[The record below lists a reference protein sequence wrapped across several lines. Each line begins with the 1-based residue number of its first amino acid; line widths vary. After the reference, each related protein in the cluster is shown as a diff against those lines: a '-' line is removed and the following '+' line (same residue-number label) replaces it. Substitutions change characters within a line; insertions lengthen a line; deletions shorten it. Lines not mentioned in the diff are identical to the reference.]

1 MLTRTEAEETG
12 QLLRDAKAR
21 AGDRLAWARTV
32 RSREIA
38 DATAAL
44 AAPES
49 YGVVLTG
56 DVSLGKSAVAS
67 ALLAD
72 LDGSAHTVRLRA
84 TTAGARTPYGALA
97 VLLAR
102 LPEDAQTDPGSIM
115 RGILQLLASDAGGRT
130 AVLSLETSRN
140 LDELSIATLVN
151 VMVTGTAKVVLV
163 ADRASELPADFHW
176 MLSEGRLR
184 EVPLAALAAEE
195 TLQGLRSLL
204 GGIVPQTV
212 GFQLHAMSRGN
223 PQVTLLATAELLQRG
238 ALDATDGVWTLASD
252 AEMSGIRQ
260 IDDLV
265 RAHIERQPERIRTIV
280 EALACARRIPLPRLV
295 AVFRSEDLAQ
305 MEDDGLVT
313 VDDAGRHSVALA
325 DPLVAEVVRGWLSVP
340 RRREL
345 RALLIPDGE
354 PPVGATTALELL
366 GLAAW
371 ARECHTLLS
380 PRHALAAAAA
390 SLRLFDPRFALDCL
404 EGIDREP
411 ATWPTVQHLRA
422 RALLLLQLPQQALAC
437 LDQVAEDE
445 LALLGP
451 AAAAELTATQAEA
464 MRWVPD
470 RADQVE
476 ELLTDA
482 RARLLLGPGS
492 GPGPDPEVRRAAA
505 VLDLADFEHRAFA
518 GDYRRIVDRLEAM
531 VADPDPADDEIRL
544 RAACILMEARTMLGR
559 EQEGLALLHEVAA
572 QLGRNQGSA
581 PLRQA
586 FAVRAFSVLLFNGHW
601 RQALALLR
609 SPSQV
614 SLERLRTT
622 GASLELAAGLA
633 CVYAGRG
640 HDALGPLL
648 SALALLERRPSAAL
662 LGPAYAA
669 TAFAYAQQ
677 GDAPASRKWLEKLD
691 RWRPQGSYQA
701 RSIVEFCSQ
710 MARRW
715 IGDPQAAS
723 RLVASAREDIANG
736 RWNQAGVKLLGAT
749 VSAHLDDLRLLEDVC
764 AHRQGQLAE
773 LALLLAR
780 GTRTGRLE
788 DLTAAAD
795 LAAGLEL
802 DAVESRCTAV
812 ALDRARE
819 MDDAAAVRRL
829 RPRLE
834 ALAGRLAVLP
844 LTPRHAPPVLT
855 DREQEVAALAASGTS
870 NRRIAELLGLSVRT
884 VEGHLYQIF
893 AKLSVST
900 RGELADLL

>member
-44 AAPES
+44 AEPES

-56 DVSLGKSAVAS
+56 DTSLGKSAVAS

-102 LPEDAQTDPGSIM
+102 LPEDAQTDPGSIL

-130 AVLSLETSRN
+130 AVMSLETSRN
-140 LDELSIATLVN
+140 LDELSTAALVN
-151 VMVTGTAKVVLV
+151 IMVTGTAKVVLV

-184 EVPLAALAAEE
+184 EVPLAALAPEE

-223 PQVTLLATAELLQRG
+223 PQVALLATAELLQRG
-238 ALDATDGVWTLASD
+238 ALDATDGVWTLAPD

-280 EALACARRIPLPRLV
+280 EALACARRIPLPRLA
-295 AVFRSEDLAQ
+295 AVFASEDLAQ

-313 VDDAGRHSVALA
+313 VDDGARHSVALA

-371 ARECHTLLS
+371 ARECHTLLP

-404 EGIDREP
+404 EGIDREA

-451 AAAAELTATQAEA
+451 AAAAEFTDTQAEA

-470 RADQVE
+470 RAGHVE

-482 RARLLLGPGS
+482 RARLLLGPGA
-492 GPGPDPEVRRAAA
+492 GPSPDPEVRRAAA

-518 GDYRRIVDRLEAM
+518 GDYRRIVDRLEAT

-572 QLGRNQGSA
+572 QMGRNQGSA
-581 PLRQA
+581 ALREA
-586 FAVRAFSVLLFNGHW
+586 FATRAFSVLLFNGHW

-633 CVYAGRG
+633 YVYAGRG

-648 SALALLERRPSAAL
+648 SALALLERRPTAAL

-677 GDAPASRKWLEKLD
+677 GDAPASREWLEKLD
-691 RWRPQGSYQA
+691 RWRLQGSYQA

-715 IGDPQAAS
+715 IGDPEAAS

-749 VSAHLDDLRLLEDVC
+749 VGAHTDDLRLLEDVC
-764 AHRQGQLAE
+764 EHRQGQLAE

-780 GTRTGRLE
+780 GTRTGRLD

-829 RPRLE
+829 RPRLD
-834 ALAGRLAVLP
+834 ALTGRLAVLP